1 MCPYPIARFLT
12 GSIDFRVVAFHP
24 DHESGEAS
32 GRVSMSKHL
41 ILVAGNIAAGKTSL
55 AERLGSRLGWRTSYE
70 SVVDNPYL
78 ADFYADMR
86 QWAFHLQVFFLGHRA
101 QQYLELANGP
111 QSAIADRSIYE
122 DAHIFA
128 RVLHHMDNLSER
140 DYQSYRRIYD
150 MVVAGLPKPDL
161 LLYLKASVPVLLDRI
176 RRRGRDME
184 KGITPEY
191 LSLLETFYEEW
202 MDAFD
207 LCPVLTIPTESL
219 DFVHKPK
226 HMDIVE
232 DRIQDKLAGREDVV
246 FPPNADEP

>member
-1 MCPYPIARFLT
+1 MT
-12 GSIDFRVVAFHP
+12 
-24 DHESGEAS
+24 
-32 GRVSMSKHL
+32 KHL

-70 SVVDNPYL
+70 SVADNPYL

-86 QWAFHLQVFFLGHRA
+86 QWSFHLQVFFLGHRA
-101 QQYLELANGP
+101 QQHLELASGP

-128 RVLHHMDNLSER
+128 RVLHHLDNLSER
-140 DYQSYRRIYD
+140 DYQSYRRVYD

-161 LLYLKASVPVLLDRI
+161 LLYLKAPVPVLLDRI
-176 RRRGRDME
+176 QRRGRDME
-184 KGITPEY
+184 KGITAEY
-191 LSLLETFYEEW
+191 LSLLDTFYEEW
-202 MDAFD
+202 MEAFD
-207 LCPVLTIPTESL
+207 LCPVLTIPTENL

-232 DRIQDKLAGREDVV
+232 DRIQDKLAGKEDVV